1 MAVDQSSNSQ
11 PSLPV
16 RPWKYDV
23 FLSCTSND
31 TSKAFVDHLYSTL
44 FHVGINT
51 FRGGDEQLSEVAIN
65 AIEGSI
71 IFISIL
77 SKNYASSTRCLNE
90 LLHILELKNNSKRL
104 VLPIFYDVDPSD
116 VRKQSGIFAEAFARH
131 ETCSQEENKI
141 LLWKAALSKVGNL
154 SGWDLRHVAQ
164 GFESKFIHIIIKE
177 VLHEVKSR
185 IPLDIT
191 EHPVALFPRVNQI
204 EKLLFKEGCDDIRI
218 IGIHGMGGI
227 GKTTLAKAVFNQVL
241 QHFEASCFLENV
253 KIEASESQNGLV
265 HLQEELLEKVLR
277 KKIKVYSVDEGI
289 TLIKERLW
297 QKKVFIVLDDLDD
310 QCQLN
315 ALLGERDWLR
325 RGSRVIITTRDKH
338 LLKEL
343 QMNEQYE
350 AMKLDHKSSLQL
362 FTFHASRKAIPPEDC
377 TELLKGIVTYC
388 GGVPLALKVLG
399 DYLSDKEITEW
410 KSALEKLKTIPS
422 NDLHTKLRISFDG
435 LPDDFT
441 KAVFLDIACFFF
453 KIQKSE
459 LVRIFKAC
467 GFYPEVEICEL
478 IDKSL
483 LTIDENKHLNMHN
496 VIRDMGQ
503 EIVHRESPD
512 NPGKRSR
519 LWHPNDIF
527 DVLTG
532 EKGTR
537 AVEAIVLESPVLKD
551 VPLTT
556 KTFEKME
563 KLRLLQIN
571 HVQLYGSFQYL
582 PQSLKCLRWYY
593 CPLKCLPSDF
603 CLENLVILDMSF
615 SKFNECQ
622 APLKYFKSLK
632 RLIFYSC
639 EDLKKSPELVGL
651 DSLEEL
657 SFGYCS
663 NLMELDSTIGDLKRL
678 RSLDVSDCKKLL
690 KLPRRICELKS
701 LEMLYLNR
709 CSKLEELPDDLG
721 KLEGLKQLNA
731 VATAIKRVPGS
742 VEHLKNLERLLLSH
756 DFLFKRQFKFSDIF
770 RTWFQPE
777 RSLSQGG
784 YLPSSISSLSAL
796 KVLQIENCNMS
807 EDDIPLSLASLSSL
821 QSLCFSN
828 NKFHSIPFDLC
839 DLSSLKYLNLS
850 ECPNLKS
857 IPEVPLTLQ
866 KLVAYKCKS
875 LERLPNLSQLKRLEE
890 LELGRCEMLTEIQ
903 GLENLDSIRR
913 VYLWSCKTFGRT
925 LDVSNLSQLKNLDLS
940 HCERLIE
947 IRGLE
952 NIHSIRYIN
961 LFNCKALGNPFTE
974 DFFRAHYVHGSEL
987 QLGLCNSKV
996 PDWFSYQVDGCSMC
1010 FNMPQ
1015 QVESTFLGMFLWIVY
1030 GTVDET
1036 KNVYPKAT
1044 IVDLTN
1050 GVEFNHRLWTTIS
1063 FAENSSI
1070 HYIPPDYFKCPVK
1083 GGEKMSIHIE
1093 CYDFPTEDFVKK
1105 CGVHLLYKDKNGQV
1119 HSVPVSSSPCFDS
1132 GNEVT
1137 NNHSCRGK
1145 SGI

>member
-1 MAVDQSSNSQ
+1 MAVEKGKEQSSNSH
-11 PSLPV
+11 
-16 RPWKYDV
+16 PWKYDV
-23 FLSCTSND
+23 FLSCTSDN
-31 TSKAFVDHLYSTL
+31 TFVYHLYSTL
-44 FHVGINT
+44 CQVGINT
-51 FRGGDEQLSEVAIN
+51 FRACDDDQLSDEVRIN

-71 IFISIL
+71 IFIIIL
-77 SKNYASSTRCLNE
+77 SKNNASSRRCLNE
-90 LLHILELKNNSKRL
+90 LLHILELNNNSKRL
-104 VLPIFYDVDPSD
+104 LLPIFYDVDPSD
-116 VRKQSGIFAEAFARH
+116 VRKQSGIYAEAFARH
-131 ETCSQEENKI
+131 ETCSQDQENRNI
-141 LLWKAALSKVGNL
+141 LLWKAALNKVGNL

-164 GFESKFIHIIIKE
+164 GFESKFIPIIIEE
-177 VLHEVKSR
+177 VLQEVKSR
-185 IPLDIT
+185 TSLYIT
-191 EHPVALFPRVNQI
+191 KHPVALFPRVNEI
-204 EKLLFKEGCDDIRI
+204 EKLLFKGGCDDVRV

-227 GKTTLAKAVFNQVL
+227 GKTTLAKAVFNHVL

-253 KIEASESQNGLV
+253 KLEASERYNGLV
-265 HLQEELLEKVLR
+265 HLQEQLLGKILR
-277 KKIKVYSVDEGI
+277 KKIKLYNVDEGI
-289 TLIKERLW
+289 TLIKEGLW

-325 RGSRVIITTRDKH
+325 PGSRVIITTRDKH
-338 LLKEL
+338 LLKKL
-343 QMNEQYE
+343 QIHEQFE

-362 FTFHASRKAIPPEDC
+362 FTFHASKKAILPEDYS
-377 TELLKGIVTYC
+377 ELLKGIVTYC
-388 GGVPLALKVLG
+388 GGVPLALEVLG
-399 DYLSDKEITEW
+399 AYLSDKKIEEW

-422 NDLHTKLRISFDG
+422 NDVHTKLRISFDG

-459 LVRIFKAC
+459 VLRIFTAC

-483 LTIDENKHLNMHN
+483 LRIDENKHLNMHN
-496 VIRDMGQ
+496 LIRDMGQ

-519 LWHPNDIF
+519 LWRPNDIF

-532 EKGTR
+532 EKGTI

-551 VPLTT
+551 VPLNT
-556 KTFEKME
+556 KTFEKMA
-563 KLRLLQIN
+563 KLRVLQIN

-639 EDLKKSPELVGL
+639 EELKKSPELVGL
-651 DSLEEL
+651 NSLEEL

-663 NLMELDSTIGDLKRL
+663 NLMGLDSTIGDLKRL
-678 RSLDVSDCKKLL
+678 RILDVSDCGNLQ

-701 LEMLYLNR
+701 LEMLYLGR

-731 VATAIKRVPGS
+731 VATAIKRVPSS
-742 VEHLKNLERLLLSH
+742 VEHLKKLEGLLLSH

-770 RTWFQPE
+770 RTWLQQPE

-784 YLPSSISSLSAL
+784 YLPSSFSSLSAL
-796 KVLQIENCNMS
+796 KVLQIENCNLS
-807 EDDIPLSLASLSSL
+807 EDDIPFSLAGLSSL
-821 QSLCFSN
+821 QSLCFRK
-828 NKFHSIPFDLC
+828 NKFHAIPFNLS

-850 ECPNLKS
+850 ECPNLKT

-866 KLVAYKCKS
+866 KLIAYKCKL
-875 LERLPNLSQLKRLEE
+875 LERLPNLSDLKRLEE
-890 LELGRCEMLTEIQ
+890 LELDRCEMLAEIQ
-903 GLENLDSIRR
+903 GLENLDSVRR

-940 HCERLIE
+940 QCERLIE

-952 NIHSIRYIN
+952 NNHSIRYIN
-961 LFNCKALGNPFTE
+961 LFNCKALENPFTE
-974 DFFRAHYVHGSEL
+974 DFFKAHYEHGREL
-987 QLGLCNSKV
+987 QLGLCSSKV
-996 PDWFSYQVDGCSMC
+996 PDWFSYQVDGRSIC
-1010 FNMPQ
+1010 FNMPL

-1044 IVDLTN
+1044 IIDLTN

-1083 GGEKMSIHIE
+1083 GRERMSIHIE

-1119 HSVPVSSSPCFDS
+1119 HSVSVSSPCFDS
-1132 GNEVT
+1132 ENEVT
-1137 NNHSCRGK
+1137 INHSRRE
-1145 SGI
+1145 

>member
-1 MAVDQSSNSQ
+1 MAVDQSSNCQ

-141 LLWKAALSKVGNL
+141 LLWKAALNKVGNL
-154 SGWDLRHVAQ
+154 SGWDLRHIAQ
-164 GFESKFIHIIIKE
+164 GFESKFIRIIIKE
-177 VLHEVKSR
+177 VLHEVKSQ

-204 EKLLFKEGCDDIRI
+204 EKLLFKGSCDDIRI

-227 GKTTLAKAVFNQVL
+227 GKTTLAKALFNQVL

-325 RGSRVIITTRDKH
+325 PGSRVIITTRDKH

-441 KAVFLDIACFFF
+441 KAVFLDIACFFS
-453 KIQKSE
+453 KIQKSG
-459 LVRIFKAC
+459 LVGIFTAC

-483 LTIDENKHLNMHN
+483 LTIDENKQLNMHN
-496 VIRDMGQ
+496 VIRDMGR

-537 AVEAIVLESPVLKD
+537 AVEAIVLESPVLKG

-563 KLRLLQIN
+563 KLRVLQIN
-571 HVQLYGSFQYL
+571 HVQLYGSFH
-582 PQSLKCLRWYY
+582 
-593 CPLKCLPSDF
+593 
-603 CLENLVILDMSF
+603 
-615 SKFNECQ
+615 
-622 APLKYFKSLK
+622 
-632 RLIFYSC
+632 C
-639 EDLKKSPELVGL
+639 EDLKKTPELVGL

-663 NLMELDSTIGDLKRL
+663 NLMDLDSTIGDLKRL
-678 RSLDVSDCKKLL
+678 RILDVSDCEKLL
-690 KLPRRICELKS
+690 KLPSRICELKS
-701 LEMLYLNR
+701 LEKLYLDR

-731 VATAIKRVPGS
+731 LATAIKRVPGS

-784 YLPSSISSLSAL
+784 YIPSSFSSLSAL

-850 ECPNLKS
+850 ECPNLKG
-857 IPEVPLTLQ
+857 IPEIPLTLQ

-890 LELGRCEMLTEIQ
+890 LELYRCEMLTEIQ

-996 PDWFSYQVDGCSMC
+996 PNWFSYQVDGCSMC
-1010 FNMPQ
+1010 FNMPL
-1015 QVESTFLGMFLWIVY
+1015 QVERTFLGMFLWIVY

-1070 HYIPPDYFKCPVK
+1070 HYIRPDYFKCPVK

-1093 CYDFPTEDFVKK
+1093 CYDFPTEDFVKI

-1132 GNEVT
+1132 GNEVAI
-1137 NNHSCRGK
+1137 NHSCRDK